1 MFEMETMY
9 REIGIRKSV
18 LDFGKKIEERLSERF
33 QEIDK
38 IAEYN
43 QLKVIHAMQ
52 EKRVSA
58 DCFHYASGYGYDD
71 HGRDTLEEVM
81 RQFSIPRAHWYV
93 HRLPVER
100 MPWLWRLALI

>member
-38 IAEYN
+38 IA
-43 QLKVIHAMQ
+43 
-52 EKRVSA
+52 
-58 DCFHYASGYGYDD
+58 
-71 HGRDTLEEVM
+71 
-81 RQFSIPRAHWYV
+81 
-93 HRLPVER
+93 
-100 MPWLWRLALI
+100 